1 MSIRT
6 SARVLAAASLVAI
19 VGGVTACATGGAG
32 STSLT
37 SSDQRSLEATAG
49 EAEVVA
55 VMMTADWCPPC
66 RTLKPNVQ
74 QAMTDVGIVGAGA
87 FGFGVDRQNAFGNL
101 GDQGFHYRCAGGVAH
116 LLAQHAQ
123 LGVELVVD
131 AGRRM
136 AHANDAVAQL
146 FNQLLLATFR
156 GLSLRRSRGTA
167 G

>member
-74 QAMTDVGIVGAGA
+74 QAMTSMPYNSVAIVYADYT
-87 FGFGVDRQNAFGNL
+87 DRRDPA
-101 GDQGFHYRCAGGVAH
+101 AMET
-116 LLAQHAQ
+116 LAEA
-123 LGVELVVD
+123 
-131 AGRRM
+131 
-136 AHANDAVAQL
+136 
-146 FNQLLLATFR
+146 
-156 GLSLRRSRGTA
+156 GLSSLYESNGGKTGVVYLLDADSGAILGQVSGGSASASEIKTA
-167 G
+167 LEAAVQAAG